1 MLSKT
6 INGKE
11 YLFVKVPE
19 DAQGGHFEW
28 EEASVFYYDEEGR
41 QRQIGMPDTK
51 HYEVIGKASELTEDQ
66 WREIVENDPI
76 SWFLFK
82 SYESVLAVGYHFA
95 HQSGKSL
102 LRTLGLEPKTT
113 LIIEKLC

>member
-11 YLFVKVPE
+11 YLFVEIEKASSDFWLDKGELHYLWGE
-19 DAQGGHFEW
+19 DYVTIQL
-28 EEASVFYYDEEGR
+28 
-41 QRQIGMPDTK
+41 PTK
-51 HYEVIGKASELTEDQ
+51 TKMKIIGKASELTEEQ

-76 SWFLFK
+76 NWFLFK